1 MALWFYT
8 PETNT
13 EALVTLWKMCAF
25 LLHGRKIFCRFVG
38 FGAWWNCMTN
48 VCHSISRSQ
57 SIWRRANVDISSSC
71 SKLIQHT
78 SPPSIDFECKRQHR
92 ARVTKFFI
100 ALNIALLNILRWRQL
115 KSGLLFKT
123 FSGWDFSP
131 SLLSLGVVVESRE
144 CVFSKWLRLNEGGG
158 EFWAMEVFLF
168 YLSAKHCDYSPIW
181 MAGIHWA
188 GNGLPSLFRKY
199 AAIII
204 FFSVISS
211 DKTKTAPI
219 LLEWGVEACCI
230 SNKRRMFMDIMWSMV
245 ISLSLSLSRKK

>member
-13 EALVTLWKMCAF
+13 EALVTQWKMCAF

-123 FSGWDFSP
+123 FSGWDLFPVS
-131 SLLSLGVVVESRE
+131 SLLGCCRWVAWVRIFRMAAIEWGRRRILGYGSI
-144 CVFSKWLRLNEGGG
+144 S
-158 EFWAMEVFLF
+158 FLF
-168 YLSAKHCDYSPIW
+168 
-181 MAGIHWA
+181 
-188 GNGLPSLFRKY
+188 
-199 AAIII
+199 
-204 FFSVISS
+204 IS
-211 DKTKTAPI
+211 
-219 LLEWGVEACCI
+219 
-230 SNKRRMFMDIMWSMV
+230 
-245 ISLSLSLSRKK
+245 